1 MLFFDFVLAV
11 SNEDTFNF
19 TSKSHPILNYNKAC
33 IETNIDFISVF
44 SIRKDIKK
52 PPRLRGGFFL
62 CMLI

>member
-44 SIRKDIKK
+44 SIRKDIKT
-52 PPRLRGGFFL
+52 RLGCEAASFFV
-62 CMLI
+62 C